1 MYYIVSLRPVTYLR
15 SRERSG
21 DISKITNDDRNIPL
35 EVEER
40 IFYTIDV
47 YFYVQIGDGETT
59 EEFWYK

>member
-59 EEFWYK
+59 EEF